1 MTSEEYWRKREE
13 NQRKKNIM
21 DEAAYNKEIQQIYA
35 SMMDNIQKEINSFYT
50 KYASKEGITMAEA
63 KKQVSQLDMEAY
75 SRKAKKYVKD
85 REFSDEANEEMRLY
99 NLTMKVN
106 RLEMLKANIG
116 LELVDGF
123 DELEKFFD
131 QKLTDRTLDES
142 QRQAGI
148 LGKSVQNNQ
157 KFAHAVVNASFHNA
171 TFSERIWMH
180 QNNLKVELAKEL
192 QTGLIQG
199 RSSVQLARNIRKK
212 FNVSQEDA
220 ERLMTTELRRVQ
232 TEAARQSYERNG
244 NEEYVFL
251 TTNPK
256 GPCSICQALDGKVFK
271 VKDMLP
277 GKNAP
282 PIHPRCHC
290 TTAPHWNQEEFDK
303 WLDEENRKMR
313 ERMKET
319 GALRSK
325 DNDSSAIPKH
335 DKPVLLGK
343 VDFGDYDVVLSKLK
357 EYESEIGDSSIE
369 NAVVICR
376 DGDIVQCFGA
386 LNGVYP
392 DADLGEKIMGA
403 AITHNHPAES
413 DNEYSFSDSDVQLFI
428 DYELEV
434 LRGVDEKYIYEL
446 TRNAKEVD
454 EHMTLEELMMTDG
467 DCARHETVIDIAL
480 KYGFGYRRWER

>member
-13 NQRKKNIM
+13 NQRKKNIT

-63 KKQVSQLDMEAY
+63 KKRVSQLDIEAY
-75 SRKAKKYVKD
+75 SRKAKKYVKNRD
-85 REFSDEANEEMRLY
+85 FSDEANEEMRLY

-131 QKLTDRTLDES
+131 QKLTDRTLDEF

-148 LGKSVQNNQ
+148 LGKSIQNNQ
-157 KFAHAVVNASFHNA
+157 KFAHAIVNASFHNA

-180 QNNLKVELAKEL
+180 QNNLKAELEKQL
-192 QTGLIQG
+192 SIGLIQG
-199 RSSVQLARNIRKK
+199 RNPRVLARNIQKK
-212 FNVSQEDA
+212 FNTSKEDA
-220 ERLMTTELRRVQ
+220 ERLMITELCRVQ
-232 TEAARQSYERNG
+232 TGAQKQSYVRNEY
-244 NEEYVFL
+244 EEYTFL
-251 TTNPK
+251 AESTAC
-256 GPCSICQALDGKVFK
+256 GICADLDGKHFK
-271 VKDMLP
+271 VKDMQP

-282 PIHPRCHC
+282 PMHPHCRCS
-290 TTAPHWNQEEFDK
+290 TSAYMDREAFERY
-303 WLDEENRKMR
+303 LDEENRKMR

-325 DNDSSAIPKH
+325 GNDSSAIPKH

-343 VDFGDYDVVLSKLK
+343 VDFSDYDVVLSKLK
-357 EYESEIGDSSIE
+357 EYESEIGNSSIE

-413 DNEYSFSDSDVQLFI
+413 DNEYSFSNSDVQMFI

-434 LRGVDEKYIYEL
+434 LRGIDEKYIYEL